1 MFKRIFTLFMARNR
15 EYFRDK
21 SALSWNFA
29 FPFLIIAGFG
39 VIFTGNSREVYKI
52 AIVGNDAASPA
63 LSSVYENFR
72 AMKTLQF
79 VENEEFSVAS
89 SKLGHHRIDMILE
102 PSSGKYWIS
111 RTSPKGYIAEKMLE
125 AASIGSSGSPDTR
138 YVKNEI
144 EGHEI
149 PYQEW
154 LFPGILG
161 MNMMFSALFGVGYV
175 VVRYRKNGV
184 LKRLSVTPL
193 KPWEFLT
200 AQMLS
205 RMFLILFST
214 AIVYSGCSLLYGFK
228 CKGSFAD
235 LLLTGALGGFSMIS
249 IGLVIASRT
258 SSEELAEG
266 LLNFITWPM
275 MFLSGV
281 WFSLEGS
288 KPWVIE
294 AAKIMPLSHL
304 ISAARK
310 IMNDGANL
318 YDIKFELASLG
329 LMSLVYLAAGSLLFK
344 WGKD

>member
-1 MFKRIFTLFMARNR
+1 MFTRIFTLFIARNK

-21 SALSWNFA
+21 SALGWNFI

-39 VIFTGNSREVYKI
+39 VIFTGNSRDVYKI
-52 AIVGNDAASPA
+52 AVTGPVPSQIQMIEGF
-63 LSSVYENFR
+63 ETFR
-72 AMKTLQF
+72 SMHMLQF
-79 VENEEFSVAS
+79 IEDESFEAAS
-89 SKLGHHRIDMILE
+89 SKLNHHKIDMILE
-102 PSSGKYWIS
+102 PSTGKYWIS
-111 RTSPKGYIAEKMLE
+111 KTSPRGYVAEKML
-125 AASIGSSGSPDTR
+125 AASFSKPATQGILS
-138 YVKNEI
+138 KNEVD
-144 EGHEI
+144 GREI

-214 AIVYSGCSLLYGFK
+214 SLVYSGCALLYGFR
-228 CKGSFAD
+228 CRGSIFD
-235 LLLTGALGGFSMIS
+235 LLITCAIGGFSMIS
-249 IGLVIASRT
+249 LGLVIASKT

-266 LLNFITWPM
+266 LLNFISWPM

-281 WFSLEGS
+281 WFSLEGA
-288 KPWVIE
+288 KPWVIT
-294 AAKIMPLSHL
+294 ASKFLPLSHL

-310 IMNDGANL
+310 IMNDGSGL
-318 YDIKFELASLG
+318 YEIRFELLSLAA
-329 LMSLVYLAAGSLLFK
+329 MSLFFLTIGSLLFK

>member
-1 MFKRIFTLFMARNR
+1 MARNK

-21 SALSWNFA
+21 SALGWNFI

-39 VIFTGNSREVYKI
+39 VIFTGNSRDIYKI
-52 AIVGNDAASPA
+52 AITGPA
-63 LSSVYENFR
+63 PNTQEISSLYENFR
-72 AMKTLQF
+72 SMEMLQF
-79 VENEEFSVAS
+79 LNYETFDSAS
-89 SKLGHHRIDMILE
+89 AKLSHHKVDMIFE
-102 PSSGKYWIS
+102 PSTGKYWIS
-111 RTSPKGYIAEKMLE
+111 KTSPKGYIAEKILE
-125 AASIGSSGSPDTR
+125 AASTDQHQDKKLI
-138 YVKNEI
+138 KIEI
-144 EGHEI
+144 EGKEI

-205 RMFLILFST
+205 RMFLIIFST
-214 AIVYSGCSLLYGFK
+214 SIVYTGCSLLYGFK
-228 CKGSFAD
+228 CRGSFVD
-235 LLLTGALGGFSMIS
+235 LLITVALGGFSMIS
-249 IGLVIASRT
+249 LGLVIASKT

-281 WFSLEGS
+281 WFSLEGA
-288 KPWVIE
+288 KPWVITMS
-294 AAKIMPLSHL
+294 KFLPLYHL

-310 IMNDGANL
+310 IMNDGSGL
-318 YDIKFELASLG
+318 YEIRYELMSLA
-329 LMSLVYLAAGSLLFK
+329 LMSLVFLTIGSLLFK
-344 WGKD
+344 WGKE

>member
-1 MFKRIFTLFMARNR
+1 MITRILTLFIARNK

-21 SALSWNFA
+21 SALGWNFI

-39 VIFTGNSREVYKI
+39 VIFTGNSRDIYKI
-52 AIVGNDAASPA
+52 AVTGPA
-63 LSSVYENFR
+63 PNTQEVSSVYENFKKMEMLHFLNDETVDS
-72 AMKTLQF
+72 A
-79 VENEEFSVAS
+79 SV
-89 SKLGHHRIDMILE
+89 KLRHHKIDMIFE
-102 PSSGKYWIS
+102 PSTGKYWIS
-111 RTSPKGYIAEKMLE
+111 KTSPKGYIAEKILE
-125 AASIGSSGSPDTR
+125 AASTAQNHDKKLI
-138 YVKNEI
+138 KIEI
-144 EGHEI
+144 EGTEI

-205 RMFLILFST
+205 RMFLIIFST
-214 AIVYSGCSLLYGFK
+214 SIVYTGCSLLYGFK
-228 CKGSFAD
+228 CRGSFVD
-235 LLLTGALGGFSMIS
+235 LLITVALGGFSMIS
-249 IGLVIASRT
+249 MGLVIASKT

-266 LLNFITWPM
+266 LLNFISWPM

-281 WFSLEGS
+281 WFSLEGA
-288 KPWVIE
+288 KPWVITMS
-294 AAKIMPLSHL
+294 KLVPLSHL

-310 IMNDGANL
+310 IMIDGYGL
-318 YDIKFELASLG
+318 YEIRYELFSLS
-329 LMSLVYLAAGSLLFK
+329 LMSLVFLTIGSLLFK
-344 WGKD
+344 WGKE

>member
-1 MFKRIFTLFMARNR
+1 MFNRIFTLFLARNK

-21 SALSWNFA
+21 SALGWNFI

-39 VIFTGNSREVYKI
+39 VIFTGNSRDIYKI
-52 AIVGNDAASPA
+52 AIIGIETPSPA
-63 LSSVYENFR
+63 FSESYKKIRSMN
-72 AMKTLQF
+72 MLQF
-79 VENEEFSVAS
+79 VEEKDLLSAS
-89 SKLGHHRIDMILE
+89 SKLGHHKIDMILE
-102 PSSGKYWIS
+102 PATGKYWIS
-111 RTSPKGYIAEKMLE
+111 RTSPKGYMAEKIYE
-125 AASIGSSGSPDTR
+125 AAYSNIPDQKNL
-138 YVKNEI
+138 KNEV
-144 EGHEI
+144 EGKEI

-200 AQMLS
+200 AQMFS

-214 AIVYSGCSLLYGFK
+214 SLVYAGCSLLYGFR
-228 CKGSFAD
+228 CKGSIAD
-235 LLLTGALGGFSMIS
+235 LLITGALGGFSMIS
-249 IGLVIASRT
+249 LGLVIASKT

-266 LLNFITWPM
+266 LLNFISWPM

-281 WFSLEGS
+281 WFSLEGAR
-288 KPWVIE
+288 PWVIT
-294 AAKIMPLSHL
+294 ASKMLPLSHL

-310 IMNDGANL
+310 IMNDGSGL
-318 YDIKFELASLG
+318 YEIRYELISLAS
-329 LMSLVYLAAGSLLFK
+329 MSLIFLAIGSLLFK
-344 WGKD
+344 WGKE